1 MNRLPLVSVF
11 MPVYNQEKF
20 IAQSIESVLTQS
32 FDDWELIIVD
42 DCSTDRTYEI
52 VKNYEEKSSGKIKAS
67 QNNINLGVTPNCNEV
82 LSRCKG
88 HFIAYT
94 AGDDIFL
101 KDKLAKQVQMMRE
114 NPGCILS
121 YHDIEVFDSKTGE
134 GIRNWNSGS
143 GGRKPIVGK
152 TIEVARKVVEQGT
165 AFMAALS
172 VMVVRSSIPSKG
184 YDLRI
189 PVASDWLMWIEILVG
204 NEGDVIYLEGVHAK
218 YRKHGNSITANP
230 DKYREDNYL
239 TLAICESRYPKL
251 IDSIRKNRA
260 YVYYAKAVSIIQKK
274 GDVRIARSLLLNSFK
289 LNIFKYKIF
298 YWYLKSFV
306 D

>member
-11 MPVYNQEKF
+11 MPVYNQENF
-20 IAQSIESVLTQS
+20 IAQSIESILTQS

-52 VKNYEEKSSGKIKAS
+52 VKSYEEKSFGKIKAT
-67 QNNINLGVTPNCNEV
+67 QNKINLGVTPNCNEV

-114 NPGCILS
+114 NPDCILS
-121 YHDIEVFDSKTGE
+121 YHDIEVFDSETGG

-152 TIEVARKVVEQGT
+152 TIDVAKQVVEQGT

-172 VMVVRSSIPSKG
+172 VMTVRESIPKKG

-189 PVASDWLMWIEILVG
+189 PVASDWLMWIEILAGSDGIVLF
-204 NEGDVIYLEGVHAK
+204 LEGVHAR
-218 YRKHGNSITANP
+218 YRKHGNSITSNP
-230 DKYREDNYL
+230 SKYREDNYL
-239 TLAICESRYPKL
+239 TLAICESRYPDL

-260 YVYYAKAVSIIQKK
+260 YIYYANAVSIIQAK
-274 GDVRIARSLLLNSFK
+274 GCRMTARNLLYNSFK
-289 LNIFKYKIF
+289 LNPKKIKIA
-298 YWYLKSFV
+298 YWLV
-306 D
+306 RNLL